1 MHELGQARSGNGEV
15 VRTLVSHC
23 CGSGSIHGLVVTFGL
38 SLLWVLVLALAL
50 APFSPYPWVLLP
62 SQKLTFYVPI

>member
-38 SLLWVLVLALAL
+38 SLLWVLVLALTL
-50 APFSPYPWVLLP
+50 FLHILGCCCLR
-62 SQKLTFYVPI
+62 KN

>member
-15 VRTLVSHC
+15 VRALVSHC
-23 CGSGSIHGLVVTFGL
+23 CGSGSTHGLVVTFGL

-50 APFSPYPWVLLP
+50 FLHILGCCCLH
-62 SQKLTFYVPI
+62 KN

>member
-38 SLLWVLVLALAL
+38 SLLWVLVLALTL
-50 APFSPYPWVLLP
+50 FLHILGCCCLL
-62 SQKLTFYVPI
+62 